1 MSFLFPIVAA
11 ILQTVSFTLDKIVL
25 SVKQVGFQTYIGVSF
40 PFSFFVNLALFFI
53 FHPLF
58 PEGWFEGYYGLLL
71 LGGIGISFLTNIL
84 FYRAL
89 DHDKLGEIETLSL
102 LNAVPVIVVSS
113 IVFAD
118 ERNFAITLPAL
129 VASVAVV
136 WSHWERHHI
145 KIARDTLPYLCWSLA
160 ITPVSAL
167 ISKEL
172 LTVWN
177 PIALEMVRTGALAAL
192 FLFMFRD
199 AITKIPVQALRLLI
213 ITNVLTTVALVLFYF
228 GYQRLGIVH
237 TLLLFSLQPF
247 LVYLASIFILKE
259 RPSWKRSVAFAVV
272 LVSIAI
278 AELLGSRIV

>member
-102 LNAVPVIVVSS
+102 LNAVLVIIVSG

-118 ERNFAITLPAL
+118 ERNFSIMVPAFI
-129 VASVAVV
+129 ASVAVV
-136 WSHWERHHI
+136 WSHWERHHT
-145 KIARDTLPYLCWSLA
+145 KIARDTLPYVCWALVMA
-160 ITPVSAL
+160 PISAL

-172 LTVWN
+172 LVVWN
-177 PIALEMVRTGALAAL
+177 PIALEMARTGILAAL
-192 FLFMFRD
+192 FLFIFRD
-199 AITKIPVQALRLLI
+199 AITKVPPRALRLLI
-213 ITNVLTTVALVLFYF
+213 VTNVLTTVAIVLFYF

-259 RPSWKRSVAFAVV
+259 RPSWKRSLAFVIV
-272 LVSIAI
+272 LASIGI
-278 AELLGSRIV
+278 AEWLGSGSA

>member
-118 ERNFAITLPAL
+118 ERTFAIT
-129 VASVAVV
+129 S
-136 WSHWERHHI
+136 
-145 KIARDTLPYLCWSLA
+145 
-160 ITPVSAL
+160 VSAL

-213 ITNVLTTVALVLFYF
+213 LTNILTTVALVLFYF
-228 GYQRLGIVH
+228 GYQRLGIVN